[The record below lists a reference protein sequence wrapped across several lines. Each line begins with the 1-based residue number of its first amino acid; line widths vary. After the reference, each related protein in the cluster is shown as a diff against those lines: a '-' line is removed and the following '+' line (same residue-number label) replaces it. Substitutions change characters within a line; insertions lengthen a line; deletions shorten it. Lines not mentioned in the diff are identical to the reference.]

1 MSQLVLEDG
10 DTRQLLEK
18 LIGKG
23 VSQSEPSSKEI
34 HPSTLRGLVTDENEL
49 VALIGSDLAFA
60 HFSGAALAMVPLDA
74 VDADATSPD
83 EDLLEVYGEVA
94 NVLSR
99 VVNEALPERVRID
112 PGIVHP
118 IEELANIIRQGELA
132 FGRSV
137 SIDGYGA
144 GVLAVWHRSLD

>member
-1 MSQLVLEDG
+1 MPQLVLEEEN
-10 DTRQLLEK
+10 TQQLLQK
-18 LIGKG
+18 LIGKDIHLTEL
-23 VSQSEPSSKEI
+23 VSKEI

-49 VALIGSDLAFA
+49 VALIGSDLPFA

-112 PGIVHP
+112 PGLDHP
-118 IEELANIIRQGELA
+118 VEELAQVIKQGELA
-132 FGRSV
+132 FGCAV
-137 SIDGYGA
+137 NIDGYGA
-144 GVLAVWHRSLD
+144 GVLAVWHRPVS

>member
-1 MSQLVLEDG
+1 MPELVLEEG

-18 LIGKG
+18 LIGKDI
-23 VSQSEPSSKEI
+23 SLSEPTSKDI

-49 VALIGSDLAFA
+49 VALIGSDLPFA

-74 VDADATSPD
+74 VDAEATSPD

-112 PGIVHP
+112 PGLDIAV
-118 IEELANIIRQGELA
+118 EDLAAVIKQGELA
-132 FGRSV
+132 FGRAV
-137 SIDGYGA
+137 NIDGYGA
-144 GVLAVWHRSLD
+144 GVLAVWHRPL